1 MAWPAAAA
9 AGHSAVT
16 DGSPD
21 LASDPA
27 AIRVRKRPVAMNVVF
42 ASADGTTATREGV
55 VQHAAGDAILTG
67 VEGETWPIHRPVFLA
82 TYEAIA
88 PTQPGEPG
96 RYVKRPIEVLA
107 LELRAPASVAVGWQ
121 RDPLVGKPGD
131 WLMQYGPNEHGIVA
145 CSIFAATYDR
155 V

>member
-1 MAWPAAAA
+1 MARPAAAA

-16 DGSPD
+16 DAPPD
-21 LASDPA
+21 LACDPV
-27 AIRVRKRPVAMNVVF
+27 AIRVRKRPVAMDVVF
-42 ASADGTTATREGV
+42 ASTSGTTTTREGM

-67 VEGETWPIHRPVFLA
+67 LEGETWPIRRPVFLA

-96 RYVKRPIEVLA
+96 RYVKRPVEVLA
-107 LELRAPASVAVGWQ
+107 LELQAPASVAVGWQ
-121 RDPLVGKPGD
+121 RDPLVGGPGD
-131 WLMQYGPNEHGIVA
+131 WLVQYALGEYGIVS
-145 CSIFAATYDR
+145 CSVFTATYDR

>member
-1 MAWPAAAA
+1 MARPVAAA

-16 DGSPD
+16 DSPPD
-21 LASDPA
+21 LACDPA
-27 AIRVRKRPVAMNVVF
+27 AIRVRKRSVVMDVVF
-42 ASADGTTATREGV
+42 ASTNGATATREGM

-67 VEGETWPIHRPVFLA
+67 VEGETWPIRRPVFLA

-96 RYVKRPIEVLA
+96 RYVKRPVEVLA
-107 LELRAPASVAVGWQ
+107 LELQKPATVAVGWQ
-121 RDPLVGKPGD
+121 RDPLVGGPGD
-131 WLMQYGPNEHGIVA
+131 WLVQYGLGEHGIVS
-145 CSIFAATYDR
+145 CSVFAATYDR